1 MKGPAEWLGDEVS
14 VHLMAS
20 LLGRKSRGL
29 LGTAG
34 MEGRFRWEGVR
45 SGVKVKEQN

>member
-1 MKGPAEWLGDEVS
+1 MS

-34 MEGRFRWEGVR
+34 RGEGRFRWEGVR